1 MTCSPELKGAECIES
16 AVASLVVPILGTQRT
31 KGRVSSPNNS
41 GFDERVQVQSNERV
55 RFALADRSGPD
66 LAVRTGRSAPLMRD
80 NSSVRA
86 SVLHTFGPPSV
97 LSLED
102 VAEPAVQ
109 PGQVKIEVAV
119 ANITFVD
126 TQIRGGRAPNPAMLP
141 TLPAILGNGVGGTV
155 VEVGAG
161 VETALLG
168 TRAMASLNGRGGS
181 AASGVYE
188 HGGLVGR
195 AGP

>member
-1 MTCSPELKGAECIES
+1 MEGFAVETPEQI
-16 AVASLVVPILGTQRT
+16 
-31 KGRVSSPNNS
+31 N

-141 TLPAILGNGVGGTV
+141 TLPAILGNGAEDPRGNG
-155 VEVGAG
+155 
-161 VETALLG
+161 ETPE
-168 TRAMASLNGRGGS
+168 RCR
-181 AASGVYE
+181 E
-188 HGGLVGR
+188 
-195 AGP
+195 